1 MCNIDLKNVKLKK
14 DSLYLNLLSFQYLFI
29 FHFIN
34 NAVSC
39 SPRFFYWFLIKM

>member
-1 MCNIDLKNVKLKK
+1 MCNIELKNVKLKN

-29 FHFIN
+29 FQLTN

-39 SPRFFYWFLIKM
+39 SPRFFY